1 METWCSVRLSQ
12 SLVAGIGASVLSPV
26 TRPSSKLFFFRLSP
40 RQDFASY
47 LLTGK
52 PAAGDDGN
60 TADLEELHFGGSSGC
75 RIWVTLGG
83 DMVD

>member
-1 METWCSVRLSQ
+1 MFGEAVSIARGGNRCIC
-12 SLVAGIGASVLSPV
+12 LVSCDTAILQ
-26 TRPSSKLFFFRLSP
+26 TFFFRLSP